1 MDVTEFLGKVQIAY
15 KGKGAHKAPA
25 FGTVKCDLYLSIA
38 NSKLRS
44 WADDP
49 EYIWNTL
56 FSVEELV
63 YGGGPVAVPTGFIKL
78 ADAVELVSGNDKLI
92 LSPVPVEHRNDY
104 KNAVYLSGH
113 SPKKISFTSDVPAIY
128 LNQQLIVPCCIYPPK
143 LVKATDLVVIDNTE
157 WLINI
162 TAAEL
167 ARNDPAK
174 DDQFNNLIGLANV
187 EYKKMQDA
195 ARAIVYTQPNSIPR
209 RNTGFNIGG
218 NS

>member
-1 MDVTEFLGKVQIAY
+1 MDTSEFIGKVQIAY

-56 FSVEELV
+56 FSIEELV
-63 YGGGPVAVPTGFIKL
+63 YDGSPVAVPTGFIKF
-78 ADAVELVSGNDKLI
+78 ADAVEITSGNDKLI

-113 SPKKISFTSDVPAIY
+113 SPKTISFTSVVPDKF
-128 LNQQLIVPCCIYPPK
+128 LNQRLSIPCCIYPPK
-143 LVKATDLVVIDNTE
+143 LVTADDLDVIDNYE

-174 DDQFNNLIGLANV
+174 DDQFSNLIGLSNI

-195 ARAIVYTQPNSIPR
+195 ARAITHTQPNAVPR
-209 RNTGFNIGG
+209 RNNGFNIGG
-218 NS
+218 CI